1 MKRYKTLEMQTAYA
15 KAGYR
20 ERYAM
25 KNGNK
30 REVYVNGHR
39 CFKFTYSSREEY
51 QDANGA
57 LWDTVRK
64 EWVG

>member
-1 MKRYKTLEMQTAYA
+1 MKRYKTLEMQTAYE

-25 KNGNK
+25 ENGNK
-30 REVYVNGHR
+30 REVYVNSHR
-39 CFKFTYSSREEY
+39 CLKFTYSSRKEY

-64 EWVG
+64 QWIG

>member
-1 MKRYKTLEMQTAYA
+1 MKRYKTLEMQMAYE

-20 ERYAM
+20 ERFAM
-25 KNGNK
+25 ENGNK

-39 CFKFTYSSREEY
+39 CLKFTYSSRKEY

-57 LWDTVRK
+57 LWDTVIK
-64 EWVG
+64 EWIG